1 MKYILDKAMGTR
13 ERREREKARRRE
25 HILKTARK
33 LFWSKG
39 FDGTTMPEIAGAAEL
54 APGTLYLYFRSKEA
68 LYVEL
73 LKEGYEV
80 LLARLREAV
89 REEAPPRRQAEA
101 LMDAFVRFAGE
112 FPDYFDI
119 IFFVIQSEGRGL
131 HELSSERQLMSELE
145 AHEDACK
152 EIARRVLRALQPKA
166 RAADVARRVE
176 AVWSM
181 LAGVVLYF
189 HRDGPEAFGQVA
201 EEAKR
206 ILLRGALAVE

>member
-1 MKYILDKAMGTR
+1 MGTR
-13 ERREREKARRRE
+13 ERREREKAHRRE

-39 FDGTTMPEIAGAAEL
+39 FEGTTMPEIAGAAEL

-73 LKEGYEV
+73 LKEGYDI

-89 REEAPPRRQAEA
+89 HEDAPARRQAEE
-101 LMDAFVRFAGE
+101 LMDAFIRFAGE

-119 IFFVIQSEGRGL
+119 IFFVLQSEGRGL
-131 HELSSERQLMSELE
+131 RELSSEKALMAEIE
-145 AHEDACK
+145 AREDACM
-152 EIARRVLRALQPKA
+152 EIARRILRALHPKA
-166 RAADVARRVE
+166 RPADVSRRVE

-189 HRDGPEAFGQVA
+189 HRDGPEVFGRVA

-206 ILLRGALAVE
+206 IILRGALGAE